1 MNLLLYILLP
11 YYSEHTINYTDK
23 SETIE
28 TPKFMDTINPL
39 LSFSNDDINAMNE
52 DFDQFFESDT
62 SSDEEPVDIG
72 EIIISMI

>member
-1 MNLLLYILLP
+1 
-11 YYSEHTINYTDK
+11 
-23 SETIE
+23 
-28 TPKFMDTINPL
+28 MDTINPL

-72 EIIISMI
+72 EMRR